1 MLKYELKEKDLDII
15 QLQKEIN
22 ELLLDN
28 KMLKARM
35 TPVNEELYIN
45 VNTDEINNESPYVR
59 KF

>member
-35 TPVNEELYIN
+35 TPVNEERYIN

>member
-1 MLKYELKEKDLDII
+1 LLKYELKEKDLDII